1 VAWRKPTTLRST
13 DQARLARTIYILPM
27 FIRPPYNR
35 PTSLIRTRDDRL
47 VLRIES
53 EQGERM
59 ATRLRPMTLL
69 DALRGLSPRFISR

>member
-1 VAWRKPTTLRST
+1 
-13 DQARLARTIYILPM
+13 M